1 MIITNLARHAS
12 GAVRFTARS
21 AARIVRRIPGTVH
34 ATRAGATG
42 TTSALQTL
50 PDSTLRALAATSV
63 GVGTGFYLVRA
74 PRLVI
79 AAGVAPAVL
88 MGAAIVLRPT
98 RPVRPAAEGET
109 S

>member
-1 MIITNLARHAS
+1 LIVRTITRRITRTAS
-12 GAVRFTARS
+12 FAVRAVGRVAGRVS
-21 AARIVRRIPGTVH
+21 GTMS
-34 ATRAGATG
+34 ATRAGAQG

-63 GVGTGFYLVRA
+63 GVGTGLYLARK

-79 AAGVAPAVL
+79 AAGVIPAVL

-98 RPVRPAAEGET
+98 EPVTPEP
-109 S
+109 